1 MNHAHDEV
9 APRGSPPLARGLA
22 PAALVATGVL
32 SGLAIAI
39 RLVSGAPPAHNRF
52 EFGDASMVAF
62 IVLQVAYAAVGALVA
77 ARRPAHPVGWLLLLI
92 GLLYAVQNAAGAYVS
107 ATIAERGVV
116 ETDTAWA
123 GLLADA
129 TTFLAGSA
137 FFALILV
144 FPDGRVPIPGWQ
156 RLKAW
161 RWRILAVYLPVLA
174 ATTLRPGE
182 LWLFPQIANPL
193 SVPQLADLK
202 LIPGPGALAGL
213 VVILPLVIVVL
224 FIGRAREGD
233 GVVRQQLK
241 WFALSAVIASFTL
254 AVAAAGGA
262 LGQGRTRFGELPL
275 TAFLLSASLMPIA
288 IGMAILRYRL
298 YDIDLIIR
306 RTLIYGGLTV
316 ALGGLYGA
324 LVLGLQGLLASY
336 TTGDTFAVAAS
347 TLAVAALFQPARRAI
362 QAAVDRRFYRSRYD
376 AARTVEAFSAGMR
389 DQVDH
394 ERLTE
399 ELRRVTQ
406 ETVRPAR
413 VSVWMR
419 DQGGA
424 S

>member
-1 MNHAHDEV
+1 MTDALEQ
-9 APRGSPPLARGLA
+9 AEPRGSPPVAAWLA
-22 PAALVATGVL
+22 PAALVATVVL
-32 SGLAIAI
+32 SALAIAI
-39 RLVSGAPPAHNRF
+39 RLVSAAPPAHNRF
-52 EFGDASMVAF
+52 EFGDASMAAF

-77 ARRPAHPVGWLLLLI
+77 ARRPAHLVGWLLLLI

-107 ATIAERGVV
+107 ATIAARGVV

-137 FFALILV
+137 FFALIVV

-161 RWRILAVYLPVLA
+161 RWRILALYLPVLA

-193 SVPQLADLK
+193 AVPQVADVLK
-202 LIPGPGALAGL
+202 WIPGPGALAGL
-213 VVILPLVIVVL
+213 VVVFPLVILVL
-224 FIGRAREGD
+224 FIARARAGE

-262 LGQGRTRFGELPL
+262 LGQGGTPLGELPL

-288 IGMAILRYRL
+288 IGIAILRYRL

-336 TTGDTFAVAAS
+336 TTSDTFAVAAS

-376 AARTVEAFSAGMR
+376 AGRTVEAFAAR
-389 DQVDH
+389 LREQVDL
-394 ERLTE
+394 ELLSE

-406 ETVRPAR
+406 ETMRPSA
-413 VSVWMR
+413 VSVWLR
-419 DQGGA
+419 
-424 S
+424 